1 MLHYNFHIEK
11 ELLAQLSAGDEQA
24 FRDLFDR
31 YYGKLY
37 HYFWIYKTAPDDG
50 PLACFLDASE

>member
-1 MLHYNFHIEK
+1 MLHIEK
-11 ELLAQLSAGDEQA
+11 ELLAQVSPGDEQA

-50 PLACFLDASE
+50 PPAFFFDTSE